1 MAVECYGRRYS
12 PVNDSNGVMQEIHLV
27 ECRNGVMVEYS
38 VVDGSNGV
46 IEDGNV

>member
-12 PVNDSNGVMQEIHLV
+12 PVNDSNGVMEEIHLV
-27 ECRNGVMVEYS
+27 ECSNGVMVEYS
-38 VVDGSNGV
+38 LEDGSNGV